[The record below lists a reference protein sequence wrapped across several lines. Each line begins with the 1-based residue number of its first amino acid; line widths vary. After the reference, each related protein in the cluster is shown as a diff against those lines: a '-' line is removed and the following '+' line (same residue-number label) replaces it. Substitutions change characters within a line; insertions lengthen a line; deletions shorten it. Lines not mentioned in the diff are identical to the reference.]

1 MTYEK
6 NDFQK
11 QLLIDAFR
19 HSILNEH
26 EILCLTSHIQRY
38 CEYSDWL
45 QFEHQEQNDEEDIIS
60 FTDKIVA
67 LYSLILKVIHLAD
80 HDSCAILASS
90 IFAANCRICLYR
102 FLYSNSHIQDVKH
115 LFNRFLTIKSIPVVQ
130 QVYQA
135 ILADMTSNFNVLLQA
150 LQQKAIVIGSETLS
164 FPTTTDL
171 NEDDAEAAL
180 IFDCSALC

>member
-26 EILCLTSHIQRY
+26 EILCLTSHIQPDANLLR
-38 CEYSDWL
+38 
-45 QFEHQEQNDEEDIIS
+45 
-60 FTDKIVA
+60 
-67 LYSLILKVIHLAD
+67 LILKIIHLAD
-80 HDSCAILASS
+80 HDSCAILASL
-90 IFAANCRICLYR
+90 IFAANCRIWLYR

-135 ILADMTSNFNVLLQA
+135 MLADMTSNFNILLQA
-150 LQQKAIVIGSETLS
+150 LQ
-164 FPTTTDL
+164 
-171 NEDDAEAAL
+171 
-180 IFDCSALC
+180 

>member
-26 EILCLTSHIQRY
+26 EILCLTSHIQP
-38 CEYSDWL
+38 
-45 QFEHQEQNDEEDIIS
+45 
-60 FTDKIVA
+60 
-67 LYSLILKVIHLAD
+67 D
-80 HDSCAILASS
+80 HDSCAILASL
-90 IFAANCRICLYR
+90 IFAANCRIWLYR

-135 ILADMTSNFNVLLQA
+135 MLADMTSNFNILLQA
-150 LQQKAIVIGSETLS
+150 LQ
-164 FPTTTDL
+164 
-171 NEDDAEAAL
+171 
-180 IFDCSALC
+180 